1 MFRKLHTKEF
11 NGGPDLR
18 RADYKARNFLAISF
32 GSDPISSDLLSLS
45 HHELELVSSKKGI
58 KGFPPYE
65 EDPFFAIKNRFRI
78 FNWMNKQSLLSVME
92 FTKHQSE
99 PNLFNRVIYN
109 SPWFTEPKDLLQL
122 NDTLRKINKTL
133 KCLSPVWNKFSFRC
147 NHLKLDPW
155 YVDTMSIENRQQ
167 TS

>member
-32 GSDPISSDLLSLS
+32 GLDPISSDLLSLS
-45 HHELELVSSKKGI
+45 HHELELELVSSKKGI

-99 PNLFNRVIYN
+99 PNLFN
-109 SPWFTEPKDLLQL
+109 WFTEPKDLLQL
-122 NDTLRKINKTL
+122 NDTLKKTL
-133 KCLSPVWNKFSFRC
+133 KCFSQVWSKFSIRC
-147 NHLKLDPW
+147 NHLKLAQW
-155 YVDTMSIENRQQ
+155 YVDTISIENRQPAVYW
-167 TS
+167 